1 MIELTHER
9 LLARAAAVGPAT
21 VAVVEHQR
29 LKRRHPEEALRA
41 NLGIL
46 RLARDFTPEALEAA
60 AGRALELKVYSYR
73 ALRAL
78 IAAKAVEAADQQT
91 LVLEHENVRGEQY
104 FQ

>member
-1 MIELTHER
+1 M
-9 LLARAAAVGPAT
+9 
-21 VAVVEHQR
+21 EHQR
-29 LKRRHPEEALRA
+29 LRRRHPEEALRA

-60 AGRALELKVYSYR
+60 AQRALELKVYSYR

-78 IAAKAVEAADQQT
+78 ITTKTNQESEQQA
-91 LVLEHENVRGEQY
+91 LALDHENVRGGKY